1 MGRFVL
7 ECIFASLLEASAYVP
22 RNDDNICIL
31 YEKRRAFSY
40 FPLKNRW
47 FQPPKDFMSRLT
59 FFREVDS
66 SMLAEKLRV
75 IVTFLSNSFFLLSFY
90 ISYDIHTSI
99 RKERLWHEKGISKAD
114 ARKIRTWVGGEEVI
128 WCSNKKT
135 CSPDSFLPSSH
146 CRLVIFVLKKG
157 DLLMNTKKQIAW
169 QTTLVSLLLLLFVIS
184 HIGILS

>member
-1 MGRFVL
+1 MVIFHVPMIRFLTMLKRPLIIIKANFIICMYSLVKSIYYILLVSCNIILRPTFLQLLLLCMGRFVL

-75 IVTFLSNSFFLLSFY
+75 IVTFLSNSFFCFLFTYHMIYTHPS
-90 ISYDIHTSI
+90 
-99 RKERLWHEKGISKAD
+99 ERRGCDTKRALVKQMQGKSEHELA
-114 ARKIRTWVGGEEVI
+114 V
-128 WCSNKKT
+128 
-135 CSPDSFLPSSH
+135 
-146 CRLVIFVLKKG
+146 
-157 DLLMNTKKQIAW
+157 
-169 QTTLVSLLLLLFVIS
+169 
-184 HIGILS
+184 

>member
-1 MGRFVL
+1 MLVSCNIILRPTFLQLLLLCMGRFVL

-75 IVTFLSNSFFLLSFY
+75 IVTFLSNSFFAFFLHIIWY
-90 ISYDIHTSI
+90 THIHQKGEAVT
-99 RKERLWHEKGISKAD
+99 RKGH
-114 ARKIRTWVGGEEVI
+114 
-128 WCSNKKT
+128 
-135 CSPDSFLPSSH
+135 
-146 CRLVIFVLKKG
+146 
-157 DLLMNTKKQIAW
+157 
-169 QTTLVSLLLLLFVIS
+169 
-184 HIGILS
+184 